1 MEPLKK
7 ITAVK
12 PQKRNSE
19 RVNVYLDGEFAFGVS
34 ARLAES
40 LAVGQEMPET
50 RIQHLQE
57 QDEYQISLQI
67 ALDQIG
73 RRPRTEQEIRQ
84 YLRKKGR
91 EGASD
96 AVVSRLKELQYL
108 DDETFARQWIENRLA
123 FRPRSSMALRY
134 ELQRKGIS
142 AGTIEVALE
151 GFDDQSAAA
160 AAARTALRKFR
171 NQEPERRRK
180 KIFGYLS
187 RRGFRYEEIRTAVAQ
202 VMSEEE
208 QNSDPFA

>member
-1 MEPLKK
+1 MKT

-19 RVNVYLDGEFAFGVS
+19 RVNVYLDGLFAFGVS
-34 ARLAES
+34 ARLAQS
-40 LAVGQEMPET
+40 LAVGQELPESK
-50 RIQHLQE
+50 IQHLQE
-57 QDEYQISLQI
+57 LDEYKISLQM

-108 DDETFARQWIENRLA
+108 DDEAFARQWIEDRLA

-134 ELQRKGIS
+134 ELRRKGI
-142 AGTIEVALE
+142 AGCTIDAVLE
-151 GFDDQSAAA
+151 GFDDQSAAVS
-160 AAARTALRKFR
+160 AARTAVRKLWK
-171 NQEPERRRK
+171 QEPEKRRK
-180 KIFGYLS
+180 KIYGYLS
-187 RRGFRYEEIRTAVAQ
+187 RRGFRYEEIRTAVEQ
-202 VMSEEE
+202 VMSEEEE